1 MMRGSPARRARGFTL
16 LELLVAVAVFAV
28 VGAMAYGGLQKVMD
42 QQQRTTAHAQR
53 LADLQLA
60 YRVIQR
66 DLEQL
71 VDRSIRDEFG
81 DVQEALVAGAGYEG
95 MGMAFSRAGHPNP
108 ANFLRSEIQRV
119 SYVADQDRVLRL
131 SWRVLDRGQDSVP
144 DEEVLIED
152 IRSFSVRFLDSSDE
166 WQESWPAQAASPGR
180 PGPALPRAL
189 EVTIELE
196 DLGLITWLFRA
207 PDNYQAQITPPAG
220 GAGPGNPG
228 SASNPGVTPAIP
240 GPARPRTND
249 GK

>member
-1 MMRGSPARRARGFTL
+1 MMYGSPASRARGFTL

-28 VGAMAYGGLQKVMD
+28 VGAMAYGGLQKVME

-71 VDRSIRDEFG
+71 VDRPIRDEFG
-81 DVQEALVAGAGYEG
+81 DVQEALIAGGDYG
-95 MGMAFSRAGHPNP
+95 GMAFSRAGHPNP
-108 ANFLRSEIQRV
+108 AGFLRSEIQRV
-119 SYVADQDRVLRL
+119 SYVTDQDRVLRL

-144 DEEVLIED
+144 DEDVLIED
-152 IRSFSVRFLDSSDE
+152 IRSFSVRYLDSSDE
-166 WQESWPAQAASPGR
+166 WQESWPAQIASPGP

-189 EVTIELE
+189 EVRVELE

-207 PDNYQAQITPPAG
+207 PDSYQAAVRPPAG
-220 GAGPGNPG
+220 GSGG
-228 SASNPGVTPAIP
+228 SNPGTRQ
-240 GPARPRTND
+240 GQN
-249 GK
+249 